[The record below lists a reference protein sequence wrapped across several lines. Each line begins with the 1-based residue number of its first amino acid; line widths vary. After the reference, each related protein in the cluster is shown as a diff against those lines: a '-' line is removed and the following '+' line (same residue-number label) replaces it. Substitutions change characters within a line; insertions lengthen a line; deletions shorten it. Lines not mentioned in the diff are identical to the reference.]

1 MSVLTREAQ
10 PEPRGEDNRE
20 QLRTHSNIEKQFAIV
35 TDRVSH
41 GLCERIVYLFD
52 ESTRTFLRARPYS
65 AVLCAGGVF
74 NFRDNWC

>member
-52 ESTRTFLRARPYS
+52 ESTRKLLIARPS
-65 AVLCAGGVF
+65 CIVTRVGG
-74 NFRDNWC
+74 DKWC